1 MNTGNKYAEL
11 LERWFNA
18 NESEQDI
25 QQLYEQLKDEELLP
39 DLIDALEARYVQSD
53 NQPYDY
59 AKTSLIM
66 KAIHE
71 YEAVKEE
78 KTVDSGR
85 GNLRYIR
92 KWGWV
97 AAAIVLIVSIGSY
110 QLTTKITGNQPYH
123 LAPLGVDIAPGKNGA
138 VLTLA
143 DGSQVVLDSLGN
155 GVVANQNGAQVQLNN
170 DELAYSLVGKS
181 SSDVVYNVIST
192 PNGRQF
198 NVVLP
203 DGTKVWLNAASALR
217 FPTGF
222 TGHERKVELTG
233 EAYFEVAQN
242 EKLPFKVIV
251 NDKAVIEVLGTH
263 FNVNGYENEQLLST
277 TLLEGRVRVHSM
289 KDLNGSRNN
298 GVILQPGQQA
308 NINQNLSAA
317 ITVINNANVDR
328 AVAWKNGLFNFEGAT
343 LGEMMKQL
351 ERWYDITVRYEGTI
365 PEREFQGKL
374 PRNLH
379 LSQVLRILDEMG
391 IKTRL
396 EGKVLIIE

>member
-25 QQLYEQLKDEELLP
+25 QQLYEQLKDEDLLP

-59 AKTSLIM
+59 VKTSLIM

-97 AAAIVLIVSIGSY
+97 AAAIVLIVSIGIY

-143 DGSQVVLDSLGN
+143 DGSQVVLDSMGN
-155 GVVANQNGAQVQLNN
+155 GVVATQNGAQVQLNN

-289 KDLNGSRNN
+289 KELNGSRNN

-343 LGEMMKQL
+343 LGEMVKQL